1 MGGGGD
7 GDGGGGDG
15 DGGGGGDGGGCGEAD
30 GGGGGD
36 SREAELTLAQMTK
49 PVCVTEPSLYHEKV
63 CPERRKAFDG
73 HLVVPLPEWRPA
85 TLGSVK

>member
-1 MGGGGD
+1 M
-7 GDGGGGDG
+7 
-15 DGGGGGDGGGCGEAD
+15 
-30 GGGGGD
+30 
-36 SREAELTLAQMTK
+36 TLAQMTK